1 MRHFVFGSSRASCA
15 SLHSEL
21 TPSSTLAN
29 KNTVTIAIDAM
40 GGDHGP
46 SITVPAALEAVRHDP
61 DLNVILVG
69 LGEPLRAA
77 LGNGGRALGSRV
89 VVREVS
95 QVVGM
100 DEKPQDALRK
110 KKDSSMRV
118 AIDLVKA
125 GEANAC
131 VSAGNTGALMATGR
145 FVLKTIAGIDR
156 PAIISRIRARHG
168 HTHMLDLGAN
178 SECTALH
185 LFQFAVMGSVVASDM
200 HGIERPRIGV
210 LNIGEEEMKG
220 DSVVQETARLLTA
233 SSLNYV
239 GFVEGDDIFS
249 GECDVIVTD
258 GFTGNVA
265 LKSIEGL
272 AKMIVGMA
280 KEEYTR
286 NPLRY
291 LSAIASWPVLRS
303 LRREM
308 DPRAYN
314 GASMVGL
321 AGVVIKSHGSADAV
335 SFRNAIRV
343 AIMEARKGVPTQI
356 ANLLAAQPSAS

>member
-1 MRHFVFGSSRASCA
+1 LSA
-15 SLHSEL
+15 
-21 TPSSTLAN
+21 LAN
-29 KNTVTIAIDAM
+29 NKNVTIAVDAM

-46 SITVPAALEAVRHDP
+46 GVTVPAAIEAVRHDP
-61 DLNVILVG
+61 DLRVILVG
-69 LGEPLRAA
+69 LAEPVRAA
-77 LGNGGRALGSRV
+77 LSASGRSFGDRV
-89 VVREVS
+89 QVREAT

-100 DEKPQDALRK
+100 DEKPQEALRK

-118 AIDLVKA
+118 AIDLVKS
-125 GEANAC
+125 GEAHAC

-145 FVLKTIAGIDR
+145 FVLKTIEGIDR

-178 SECTALH
+178 SQCTGQH
-185 LFQFAVMGSVVASDM
+185 LFQFAVMGAVVASDM
-200 HGIERPRIGV
+200 HGIEHPRVGV

-220 DSVVQETARLLTA
+220 DSVVQEAAKLLSA
-233 SSLNYV
+233 STLNYV

-249 GECDVIVTD
+249 GEVDVIVTD

-280 KEEYTR
+280 KAEYTR

-291 LSAIASWPVLRS
+291 MAAVASWPVLRS
-303 LRREM
+303 LKREM

-321 AGVVIKSHGSADAV
+321 AGVVIKSHGSADVV

-343 AIMEARKGVPTQI
+343 AIVEARKGVPTQI
-356 ANLLAAQPSAS
+356 ANLLAAQPSTH

>member
-1 MRHFVFGSSRASCA
+1 MA
-15 SLHSEL
+15 
-21 TPSSTLAN
+21 SSTA
-29 KNTVTIAIDAM
+29 VTIAIDAM

-46 SITVPAALEAVRHDP
+46 SVTVPAALRAVHEDP
-61 DLNVILVG
+61 DLRLVLVG
-69 LGEPLRAA
+69 LGEPLKAA
-77 LGNGGRALGSRV
+77 LGQVNGDRATSDRII
-89 VVREVS
+89 VREAT

-110 KKDSSMRV
+110 KKDSSLRV

-145 FVLKTIAGIDR
+145 FVLKTIDGIDR
-156 PAIISRIRARHG
+156 PAIISRIRSRHG

-178 SECTALH
+178 SECNGEH

-220 DSVVQETARLLTA
+220 DGVVQEAARLISA

-249 GECDVIVTD
+249 GEVDVIVTD

-272 AKMIVGMA
+272 AKMLAGMA
-280 KEEYTR
+280 KVELTR

-291 LSAIASWPVLRS
+291 LGAAAAWPALRA
-303 LRREM
+303 LKNEM

-335 SFRNAIRV
+335 SFQNAIRV
-343 AIMEARKGVPTQI
+343 AVIEARKGVPSQI
-356 ANLLAAQPSAS
+356 ANLLKAQTVAH

>member
-69 LGEPLRAA
+69 LCEPLRAA